1 MPRARPPRITGV
13 VVTCEHGGN
22 RVPARYR
29 RLFDGRERMLSSHR
43 GWDPGALELARLL
56 ARRLRAP
63 LIFATVTRLL
73 VDLNR
78 SADNPA
84 LFSSITAPLPDDE
97 KERILAAH
105 YRPYRD
111 KVERTIEGAMRGGG
125 AVLHL
130 SVHTFTPV
138 FRGQRRAADVGLLFD
153 PASDAESAFCDRLL
167 HEFVVTDDGG
177 PRRRPLAVRP
187 NEPYRGTDDGLTTAL
202 RTNLPSDRYL
212 GIELEVS
219 QRFPRRGGS
228 AWERVQSRLAAS
240 LEAALRA
247 E

>member
-1 MPRARPPRITGV
+1 MLRASSPRITGV
-13 VVTCEHGGN
+13 VLTCEHGGN

-63 LIFATVTRLL
+63 LISATVTRLL

-78 SADNPA
+78 SADNPT
-84 LFSSITAPLPDDE
+84 LFSHITAPLPDNE

-105 YRPYRD
+105 YRPYRG
-111 KVERTIEGAMRGGG
+111 KVERAVQGAIRRGG
-125 AVLHL
+125 AALHL

-138 FRGQRRAADVGLLFD
+138 FRGQRRAVDVGLLFD
-153 PASDAESAFCDRLL
+153 PARDAESAFCDRLL
-167 HEFVVTDDGG
+167 HEIVVTDDDGL
-177 PRRRPLAVRP
+177 RRRPLAVRP